1 MTVSKHNEAEIIAA
15 LKQVEVRSRISF
27 YKAPPGATGTRPL
40 PTDSAQRTVARKYM
54 PGSPTTQD
62 RSGTCVV
69 ASVRFA
75 FRICNHVGVLDE
87 KYFVAQWLAC
97 TLPCQRFAAHL
108 TVCCARLGVGVDLRR

>member
-1 MTVSKHNEAEIIAA
+1 MAKLEISRFPSKE
-15 LKQVEVRSRISF
+15 
-27 YKAPPGATGTRPL
+27 RPC
-40 PTDSAQRTVARKYM
+40 M

-62 RSGTCVV
+62 RSGTRVV
-69 ASVRFA
+69 APVRFA

-108 TVCCARLGVGVDLRR
+108 TVCCACLGAGVVRYTFTVMDLHHLLLAGLPAHYINVR